1 MDFKFYTMTSEGI
14 FENIAE
20 RIEEEIN
27 KSQKDIY
34 LAVAWFTNKNLFNSL
49 LKKSQ
54 EGVKVILV
62 ISDNEINRNS
72 SINYNDIQK
81 GESKLFWIGGDKSFM
96 HNKFCIIDDYVVI
109 TGSYNWSYKAETNFE
124 NVVITSGDG
133 ELATQFKKE
142 INRII
147 GELLTDE
154 KKLPLSKIIKRLE
167 IIKNYII
174 LEELEDLDGEIRKI
188 IPFDFDD
195 KISEIIHEV
204 KQQNFGSAIKKIETF
219 ITLSQ
224 SMVTWI
230 DYELEGIKIELK
242 ILENELAALEGEK
255 MSIEKLLADFIHQ
268 YTRELGDVVL
278 EILYIKSLLV
288 EDDEVEYEKAKLEE
302 EEYRQQVDEEEKKVK
317 FELTEEEKG
326 ELKKMYRKGVFKCHP
341 DLFQN
346 EGQEVIDMVTEIY
359 KSLDEAYDKQDIN
372 EVKRIMDMLENN
384 SFMNFKKKES
394 NDKIKLASKKEF
406 LRNKITKLKVDLNN
420 LRESE
425 KYTEIIQIE
434 DFNQYFKNL
443 RQQLKDHLSS
453 LRNTLN
459 LKNKK

>member
-1 MDFKFYTMTSEGI
+1 MTSEGI

-49 LKKSQ
+49 VKKAQ

-96 HNKFCIIDDYVVI
+96 HNKFCVIDDYVVI

-195 KISEIIHEV
+195 KISEIIHEI

-255 MSIEKLLADFIHQ
+255 MSIEKLFADFNHQ

-288 EDDEVEYEKAKLEE
+288 EDDEVEYEKAKQEE

-372 EVKRIMDMLENN
+372 EVRRIMDMLDNN

-425 KYTEIIQIE
+425 KYIEIIQIE

>member
-1 MDFKFYTMTSEGI
+1 MTSEGI

-49 LKKSQ
+49 VKKSQ

-124 NVVITSGDG
+124 NVVITTGDG

-188 IPFDFDD
+188 IPFDFDH

-224 SMVTWI
+224 SMVTYI

-288 EDDEVEYEKAKLEE
+288 EDDEVEYEKAKQEE

-372 EVKRIMDMLENN
+372 ELRRIMDMLDNN

-420 LRESE
+420 LKESE
-425 KYTEIIQIE
+425 KYIEIIQIG

>member
-1 MDFKFYTMTSEGI
+1 MTSEGI

-49 LKKSQ
+49 VKKSQ

-154 KKLPLSKIIKRLE
+154 KELPLSKIIKRLE

-195 KISEIIHEV
+195 KISEIIHEI

-302 EEYRQQVDEEEKKVK
+302 EEYRQQVDKEEKKVK

-326 ELKKMYRKGVFKCHP
+326 ELKKMYRKGVFKCFP

-346 EGQEVIDMVTEIY
+346 ESQEVIDMFTEIF
-359 KSLDEAYDKQDIN
+359 KSLNEANEKQDLN
-372 EVKRIMDMLENN
+372 EVRRIIDMLDNN

-406 LRNKITKLKVDLNN
+406 LRSKITKLKVDLNN

-425 KYTEIIQIE
+425 KYIEIIQIE

-453 LRNTLN
+453 LKNTLN

>member
-1 MDFKFYTMTSEGI
+1 MTSEGI

-49 LKKSQ
+49 VKKSQ

-81 GESKLFWIGGDKSFM
+81 GESKFFWIGGDKSFM

-109 TGSYNWSYKAETNFE
+109 TGSYNWSYRAETNFE

-133 ELATQFKKE
+133 ELATQFKNE

-195 KISEIIHEV
+195 KISEIIHEI

-255 MSIEKLLADFIHQ
+255 MSIEKLLADFNHQ

-288 EDDEVEYEKAKLEE
+288 ENDEVEYEKAKQEE

-359 KSLDEAYDKQDIN
+359 KSLDEAYDKQDLN

-420 LRESE
+420 LKESE
-425 KYTEIIQIE
+425 KYTEIIQIG

-459 LKNKK
+459 LKKKK

>member
-1 MDFKFYTMTSEGI
+1 MTSEGI

-49 LKKSQ
+49 VKKSQ

-72 SINYNDIQK
+72 SINYNEIQK

-133 ELATQFKKE
+133 ELATQFKNE

-154 KKLPLSKIIKRLE
+154 KKLPLSKILKRLE

-195 KISEIIHEV
+195 KISEIIHEI

-288 EDDEVEYEKAKLEE
+288 EDNEVEYEKAKQEE

-359 KSLDEAYDKQDIN
+359 KSLDEAYDKQDLN

-420 LRESE
+420 LKESE
-425 KYTEIIQIE
+425 KYIEIIQIE

>member
-1 MDFKFYTMTSEGI
+1 MTSEGI

-49 LKKSQ
+49 AKKSK

-154 KKLPLSKIIKRLE
+154 KKLPLSKILKRLE

-195 KISEIIHEV
+195 KISEIIHEI
-204 KQQNFGSAIKKIETF
+204 KQQNFGSAIKKIEIF

-288 EDDEVEYEKAKLEE
+288 EDDEVEYEKAKQEE

-359 KSLDEAYDKQDIN
+359 KSLDEAYDKQDLN

-425 KYTEIIQIE
+425 KYIEIIRIE

>member
-1 MDFKFYTMTSEGI
+1 MTSEGI

-49 LKKSQ
+49 VKKSQ

-195 KISEIIHEV
+195 KISEIIHEI

-255 MSIEKLLADFIHQ
+255 MSIEKLLADFNHQ

-288 EDDEVEYEKAKLEE
+288 EDDEEEYEKAKQEE

-326 ELKKMYRKGVFKCHP
+326 ELKKMYRKGVFKCFP

-346 EGQEVIDMVTEIY
+346 ESQEVIDMFTEIF
-359 KSLDEAYDKQDIN
+359 KSLNEANEKQDLN
-372 EVKRIMDMLENN
+372 EVRRIIDMLDDN

-420 LRESE
+420 LKESE
-425 KYTEIIQIE
+425 KYTEIIQIG
-434 DFNQYFKNL
+434 DFNKYFKNL

-459 LKNKK
+459 LKNKM